1 MTDPMN
7 RPWQKHYDPHVI
19 SEPTYPDMTLPDILN
34 QTAAEYPDFI
44 ATTMNNL
51 DITYGELNK
60 KVNGFAHALQKM
72 GVKKGDRV
80 ALLLPNS
87 PTYIIAFYGVVKLGA
102 IVANLNVMSQ
112 GSELVRSLNGSGSE
126 IVITLDIFLNN
137 VVQIVAET
145 ALREIVIHSVFNQE
159 KELELGESC
168 PEIHILND
176 LVAANPVNEPDP
188 VYDAD
193 DVAVLQ
199 YTSGSTG
206 EPKAAV
212 LTHRN
217 LVSNVIQIYAWNP
230 LPQRLNEAI
239 LCIIPFFQVF
249 GMTICLH
256 LSIYMGLRMVLYPM
270 FDWSNIL
277 NILKDIKKFQPIS
290 FPAVP
295 ALWAALVTH
304 TEAGQHGLSSI
315 EVATGGGA
323 PLPAW
328 VQEKFQQLT
337 GKKIA
342 QAYGLSEVSSSS
354 HITPFRGETTIFDS
368 IGLPLPDTDVRIM
381 DLDSGETECA
391 LGEVGEMVIKGPQV
405 MQGYWN
411 DPERTRE
418 TIRQGWFYTGDLA
431 WMDENGYFYLVDRK
445 DDLIISR
452 GFNVYPSDI
461 EKVLRQHPAVRDA
474 AVIGSPDKMR
484 GEAIVAYVVL
494 NEGKTIEK
502 RELLDLCREQLPA
515 YKVPRFIRFRDEIP
529 ANRVGKTLRRVLREE
544 NGDVE

>member
-1 MTDPMN
+1 MN
-7 RPWQKHYDPHVI
+7 RPWLKFYDDNVI
-19 SEPTYPDMTLPDILN
+19 LEPTYPELTLPDILN
-34 QTAAEYPDFI
+34 RTVATYPDFI
-44 ATTMNNL
+44 ATTMNDL
-51 DITYGELNK
+51 DITYRELNG
-60 KVNGFAHALQKM
+60 KVNGFAHALKRM

-87 PTYIIAFYGVVKLGA
+87 PTYIIAFYGIVKLGA

-137 VVQIVAET
+137 VVQIVEET
-145 ALREIVIHSVFNQE
+145 AVREIVIHSVFNQE
-159 KELELGESC
+159 KELEYGEAC
-168 PEIHILND
+168 PDIHILND
-176 LVAANPVNEPDP
+176 LVAANPLNEPAPACVPEDI
-188 VYDAD
+188 
-193 DVAVLQ
+193 AVLQ

-217 LVSNVIQIYAWNP
+217 IVSNVIQVYSWNP

-239 LCIIPFFQVF
+239 LCMIPFFQVF

-277 NILKDIKKFQPIS
+277 NILKDIKKYRPIS

-304 TEAGQHGLSSI
+304 TEAGQHGLSAI
-315 EVATGGGA
+315 DVATGGGA
-323 PLPAW
+323 PLPVW

-342 QAYGLSEVSSSS
+342 QAYGLSEVSSST
-354 HITPFRGETTIFDS
+354 HITPFGGKTTIYDS
-368 IGLPLPDTDVRIM
+368 IGLPLPDTDVRIV
-381 DLDSGETECA
+381 DIETGEAECSV
-391 LGEVGEMVIKGPQV
+391 GEVGEMIIKGPQV

-418 TIRQGWFYTGDLA
+418 TIRQGWLYTGDLA
-431 WMDENGYFYLVDRK
+431 RMDEKGYFYLVDRK

-461 EKVLRQHPAVRDA
+461 ESVLKKHPAVQDA

-494 NEGKTIEK
+494 KDGETVDN
-502 RELLDLCREQLPA
+502 RELLDCCRDQLPA
-515 YKVPRFIRFRDEIP
+515 YKVPRFIRLRDEIP
-529 ANRVGKTLRRVLREE
+529 ANRVGKPLRRILREE
-544 NGDVE
+544 DSELK